1 VNPENVIWIFGHGRT
16 GSSWLAKM
24 MRDLPDH
31 ALWNEP
37 LVGELFGNLY
47 YAKDGDFRGRAFI
60 LSPEL
65 REVWLPAIRAL
76 VLDGAAARKP
86 RLPAD
91 GWLVIKEPHGSL
103 GAPLLMEALPE
114 SRLILMVRDPRDMV
128 ASALDAH
135 REGGFVSKNPVRRR
149 KAEAG
154 GSGGSATELLLL
166 RLGYEAQMRMAAED
180 PDTFVRYRAEL
191 LEINL
196 RCAQQAYDAHAGPKV
211 LVRYEDLRADTPAT
225 MERIY
230 SALGV
235 PVDGQ
240 RLAQVVG
247 EHDWESIPEEDKGP
261 GKLRRKATPGGW
273 RDDLTAEQARTVEE
287 ITRPILEAH
296 YPS

>member
-1 VNPENVIWIFGHGRT
+1 MNPENVIWIFGHGRT

-60 LSPEL
+60 LAPEL
-65 REVWLPAIRAL
+65 REVWTPAIRAL
-76 VLDGAAARKP
+76 VLEGAAARKP
-86 RLPAD
+86 RLAAD

-114 SRLILMVRDPRDMV
+114 SRMILMVRDPRDMV

-135 REGGFVSKNPVRRR
+135 RAEGFVSKNPVRRR
-149 KAEAG
+149 KAQAWD
-154 GSGGSATELLLL
+154 SGGRAPELLHP
-166 RLGYEAQMRMAAED
+166 LGPEAQMRMAEED

-191 LEINL
+191 VEINL
-196 RCAQQAYDAHAGPKV
+196 RCARRAYDSHEGPKA
-211 LVRYEDLRADTPAT
+211 LVRYEDLRADTLAT
-225 MERIY
+225 MERVY
-230 SALGV
+230 AALGV
-235 PVDGQ
+235 PVSGQ
-240 RLAQVVG
+240 TLAKVVG
-247 EHDWESIPEEDKGP
+247 EHDWDSIPEEERGP
-261 GKLRRKATPGGW
+261 GKIRRKATPGGW